1 LVGTAL
7 RPSDQNYLSYDMNL
21 EANRIYHIYNQGN
34 RKQPLFYKRD
44 HYLHFLKHVRKYV
57 SPNSI
62 ILAYCLM
69 PNHYHFLIQ
78 TTEKSIAPKK
88 VGNIMSSELSNG
100 FRMLQSTFAQVIN
113 TERSEVGSLFK
124 QKAQAKEIDKESL
137 NLIHVYN
144 YIHQNPV
151 AASLV
156 SEMGDWEFSSYRDF
170 AGLRNGTLCNKQ
182 VAFTLT
188 GFEERDFPINS
199 LLPVKNEVVKKY
211 FSF

>member
-1 LVGTAL
+1 
-7 RPSDQNYLSYDMNL
+7 MNL

-34 RKQPLFYKRD
+34 RKQPVFYKRD
-44 HYLHFLKHVRKYV
+44 HYIRFLKFVRKYI
-57 SPNSI
+57 SPNCT

-88 VGNIMSSELSNG
+88 VGNIISSELSNG

-113 TERSEVGSLFK
+113 TERAETGSLFK
-124 QKAQAKEIDKESL
+124 QKAQAKEINEEDL
-137 NLIHVYN
+137 NLIHVFN

-156 SEMGDWEFSSYRDF
+156 KEISEWEFSSYRDF

-182 VAFTLT
+182 LAFTLT
-188 GFEERDFPINS
+188 GFEERDFTLES
-199 LLPVKNEVVKKY
+199 LKQVNDDVVKKY
-211 FSF
+211 FEQ